1 LHIERTHITLR
12 IPDGLAKSCA
22 GDAARTAWAGA
33 LPTVVA
39 ELARRWSLT
48 IGPPFVDSEGSCAWV
63 APATLADGT
72 DAVLKVALPHME
84 GADEIAGLR
93 FWDGEVTVRLLDA
106 DEAHGAML
114 LERCRPGT
122 SLRALPEAE
131 QDAVLGELL
140 PRLWRPPTAE
150 RGFRPLSDM
159 LAYWTDETRAVLDR
173 LPYPALVRAGLE
185 LFAELPATAETT
197 VVLFTDLH
205 AGNVLRAQRATWL
218 AIDPKP
224 FVGDPAFDATQ
235 HLFNCLDRM
244 KTEPLATI
252 ASFAGRLGLMPERVR
267 LWMFARCAAEL
278 RGHEGFNPWTD
289 VARRIAP

>member
-1 LHIERTHITLR
+1 LSTLS
-12 IPDGLAKSCA
+12 IPDGLAHRCV
-22 GDAARTAWAGA
+22 GDPARTAWLRA
-33 LPTVVA
+33 LPTLIA

-48 IGPPFVDSEGSCAWV
+48 IGPPFAGGDGSCAWV
-63 APATLADGT
+63 APTTLADGT
-72 DAVLKVALPHME
+72 EAVLKVALPHME

-93 FWDGEVTVRLLDA
+93 FWNGDVTVCLLDA
-106 DEAHGAML
+106 DESHGAML
-114 LERCRPGT
+114 LERCRPGS
-122 SLRALPEAE
+122 SLRALPEPE
-131 QDAVLGELL
+131 QDAVLGKLL
-140 PRLWRPPTAE
+140 PRLWRPPPAT

-159 LAYWTDETRAVLDR
+159 LAQWADEMRSAIDR
-173 LPYPALVRAGLE
+173 LPDPALVRAGLE

-205 AGNVLRAQRATWL
+205 AENVLRAERAPWL

-224 FVGDPAFDATQ
+224 FVGDPAYDATQ

-244 KTEPLATI
+244 QTAPLATI
-252 ASFAGRLGLMPERVR
+252 RGFADRLGLAPERVR

-278 RGHEGFNPWTD
+278 RSAEGVNPWLD